1 MRNLLKQGTRD
12 EGMDQNSGA
21 KPQRQ
26 FQRMLKKKKVIIKA
40 PKAGYRYSR
49 ESRIQTASNLAQYLI
64 SSLAQMIQK
73 QV

>member
-12 EGMDQNSGA
+12 EGMDKNSGA
-21 KPQRQ
+21 KPRRQ
-26 FQRMLKKKKVIIKA
+26 FQRVLKKKVIIKA

-49 ESRIQTASNLAQYLI
+49 ESRLLQTLPSIYLI